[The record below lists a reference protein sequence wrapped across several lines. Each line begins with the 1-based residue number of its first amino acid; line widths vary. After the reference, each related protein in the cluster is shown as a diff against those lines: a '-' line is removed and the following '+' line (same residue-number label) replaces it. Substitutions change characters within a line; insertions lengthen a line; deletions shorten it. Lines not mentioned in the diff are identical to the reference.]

1 MIHERWMASG
11 EFSVELS
18 GAAPDTLHRLHE
30 FGHLIVLDDWV
41 EPSLFT
47 TSDLLQMARY
57 TGVVMV
63 SEPGEEGGWRL
74 NGAGLLTQL
83 GDQRNIGPVIQTQR
97 SFDTDTFANVIDR
110 SGSTPYG
117 VLRRDDGSYGPLR
130 AGSVDPISETYTEDH
145 VYQSQ
150 RTALEHVCELYSGYY
165 PDDNV
170 QFRTN
175 HDGTI
180 DVGRRSFLFSGY
192 DEVVMVR
199 RTSGTDPVRPV
210 ITGPMKA
217 EVSREETGS
226 DVLLMAEGYGYGNIG
241 VATASATSWP
251 YTDLYGVALPRTVM
265 VDEPDTREDNA
276 AARANAWRDRLEIET
291 TDITLETSGF
301 DVWGSLN
308 IGQDVYVYDPDR
320 NLVDTAN
327 ERWVNGEAVY
337 PKRFIC
343 RAIRWPVKGS
353 MGVYFRRYDG
363 TVIDLSRFVVPEQE
377 RTVAVEVS
385 GVSRD
390 WRSLTDLYGRVLMGR
405 VQPAPDPSETDQ
417 SIPGT
422 VSFANTPWSY
432 AVYVDQN
439 GLNRFR
445 VLVEWAT
452 PTNADG
458 SAITDGSHYEVRW
471 QRSSWTGTEYRYVTQ
486 AWGLNSYLFDLPLL
500 GSGETVSFWVRAH
513 DLFGHSSAAW
523 STVEALDADVYRDI
537 DPPPQPSEPTL
548 NVVPLTCYLTHDLTS
563 EAGPKLPLD
572 TRYLAVYASTS
583 AGFTPTA
590 GDQVALIPVSIAQD
604 YASGSFDTEAWS
616 DQTVY
621 VRVTAVDNAGNE
633 TAYADASNPVSFTA
647 RYIESSDLADEAITA
662 AKLAPSL
669 TTIQVIDDWD
679 EVPTPS
685 DGDVVYLTTTDDY
698 GGDTKQGKR
707 LYYWDSTAA
716 DWVLRVRGE
725 DIEANS
731 ITAGQIEAG
740 AIGADEIAAHSIF
753 TDKLVVASFDN
764 LFHDPKLRRTWELRG
779 ASTGDSGGYAIPETI
794 WHVNHGGASP
804 ATDGWAVKD
813 DLTHLSNDGLTVVYD
828 GGGQVTDAFL
838 LDFLDSAGDP
848 DLDVTVAAQEGD
860 RFLVHFDY
868 SNGNGVL
875 GGSIQAF
882 VRYTQEDGT
891 NVDHSSTAMETTNL
905 EWRTMTFRA
914 PAAPANAVSVAFG
927 VRVVQSAGVAVHYFR
942 NFSCRRM
949 ATGDLIVDGTITAEH
964 IDVFKM
970 EVGQYIESTVYTPG
984 SAGFRIEAGG
994 DAYFLSLKTTLV
1006 RGTITMEA
1014 NGLLRTLSSGRRIE
1028 FGNATEEKILFYSG
1042 DGTEAS
1048 PAVVSTRKEYY
1059 SGPTLMLQAPVSTG
1073 GLSYPAAVEISADGH
1088 IRLIAGRA
1096 FGDSYPTL
1104 EVYRSGTTG
1113 GSGYIRLVSPYS
1125 TNPQSLTVATTGV
1138 TIGGVGPAV
1147 PTLIMGG
1154 SYFDEQWGMR
1164 AGGTGGAHG
1173 THPMISLGS
1182 FVAGGSSGG
1191 GDYGTGKFWA
1201 SSGYPAGHGF
1211 KEGWNDV
1218 LARNPS
1224 TGDLEMYRNGV
1235 VGTYWK
1241 VGYVEMAVVLR
1252 LSQMAGDNNYYSVR
1266 WEGAGAGSNTGAIH
1280 YYTSS
1285 IKTKDPD
1292 SIFGLEAAWPE
1303 DGIDRMRPVGFTRLN
1318 GMKEWG
1324 FIVEELNDISPAL
1337 SVGPRDEPLDAP
1349 SEWSMH
1355 AVTVLEL
1362 QRLRSR
1368 VASLEAALKGA
1379 G

>member
-1 MIHERWMASG
+1 MASG
-11 EFSVELS
+11 DFGVELS
-18 GAAPDTLHRLHE
+18 AAPADLLHQLHE
-30 FGHLIVLDDWV
+30 FGHLIVVDNWV
-41 EPSLFT
+41 EPSLYST
-47 TSDLLQMARY
+47 AQLLSMARY
-57 TGVVMV
+57 TGVVLV
-63 SEPGEEGGWRL
+63 SEPGEEGRWRL
-74 NGAGLLTQL
+74 EGAGLLTQL
-83 GDQRNIGPVIQTQR
+83 GDQRDIGPVIQTQR
-97 SFDTDTFANVIDR
+97 SFDTAAFADVID
-110 SGSTPYG
+110 SATPPYG
-117 VLRRDDGSYGPLR
+117 VLRRDDGSYAPLR
-130 AGSVDPISETYTEDH
+130 AGSVDSGISETYTEDH
-145 VYQSQ
+145 VYQSN
-150 RTALEHVCELYSGYY
+150 RTALEAVCELYSGYY
-165 PDDNV
+165 AGNNV
-170 QFRTN
+170 EFRTN
-175 HDGTI
+175 PDGTI

-192 DEVVMVR
+192 DEVIMVR
-199 RTSGTDPVRPV
+199 RTVGTDPLTGV

-217 EVSREETGS
+217 AISREETGS

-241 VATASATSWP
+241 VAAAAATSWP
-251 YTDLYGVALPRTVM
+251 YTDLYGTALPRTVM

-276 AARANAWRDRLEIET
+276 QARANAWRDRLEIEK
-291 TDITLETSGF
+291 TDITLNTSGF
-301 DVWGSLN
+301 EVWGSLN
-308 IGQDVYVYDPDR
+308 LGQDVLVYDPDR

-337 PKRFIC
+337 PKQFMC
-343 RAIRWPVKGS
+343 RAIQWPVTS
-353 MGVYFRRYDG
+353 RMGVYFRLYGG
-363 TVIDLSRFVVPEQE
+363 TVLDLSRYVVPDTGEDV
-377 RTVAVEVS
+377 TVEVS
-385 GVSRD
+385 GISRD

-405 VQPAPDPSETDQ
+405 VQPAPDPSATDPTT
-417 SIPGT
+417 PGT
-422 VSFANTPWSY
+422 VSFTGTPWSY

-445 VLVEWAT
+445 VLVQWST
-452 PTNADG
+452 PTNDDT
-458 SAITDGSHYEVRW
+458 SAITDGSHYEVRY
-471 QRSSWTGTEYRYVTQ
+471 QRSSWAGSEYQYVTQ
-486 AWGLNSYLFDLPLL
+486 AWGTNSYLFDLPLL

-523 STVEALDADVYRDI
+523 SAVETLDADVYRDI
-537 DPPPQPSEPTL
+537 DPPPQPSVPTL
-548 NVVPLTCYLTHDLTS
+548 NPVPLTCYLTHDLTS

-572 TRYLAVYASTS
+572 TRYLAVYASVTP
-583 AGFTPTA
+583 GFTPTA
-590 GDQVALIPVSIAQD
+590 NDQVALIPVSIAQD

-621 VRVTAVDNAGNE
+621 VRVTAVDNAGNQ
-633 TAYADASNPVSFTA
+633 TPYADASTPVSFTA
-647 RYIESSDLADEAITA
+647 KYIESSDLADEAITA

-679 EVPTPS
+679 EVPSPS

-716 DWVLRVRGE
+716 DWVLRVRGD

-731 ITAGQIEAG
+731 ITAGQIAAG

-779 ASTGDSGGYAIPETI
+779 TSTGDSGGYAIPESI

-804 ATDGWAVKD
+804 STDGWAVKD
-813 DLTHLSNDGLTVVYD
+813 DLTHLSNDGLVMVYD

-838 LDFLDSAGDP
+838 LDYLDSAGDP

-875 GGSIQAF
+875 GWSIQAF
-882 VRYTQEDGT
+882 VRYTQENGT
-891 NVDHSSTAMETTNL
+891 AVDHSSTAMETTNL

-927 VRVVQSAGVAVHYFR
+927 VRVVQSAGAAVHYFR

-949 ATGDLIVDGTITAEH
+949 ATGDLIVDGTITAEN
-964 IDVFKM
+964 IDVWKM

-994 DAYFLSLKTTLV
+994 DAYFLSLKSTLV
-1006 RGTITMEA
+1006 RGTITMESG
-1014 NGLLRTLSSGRRIE
+1014 GLLRTLSSGRRIE
-1028 FGNATEEKILFYSG
+1028 FGNATQEKILFYSG
-1042 DGTEAS
+1042 DAGETTPGE
-1048 PAVVSTRKEYY
+1048 VSTRAWYG
-1059 SGPTLMLQAPVSTG
+1059 SGAVLIALAPVSTAG
-1073 GLSYPAAVEISADGH
+1073 YSYPAGIELSSSGYFRVTS
-1088 IRLIAGRA
+1088 GRA
-1096 FGDSYPTL
+1096 FGEGSAYL
-1104 EVYRSGTTG
+1104 EVTRSGTWG
-1113 GSGYIRLVSPYS
+1113 NASFVRLVSASSP
-1125 TNPQSLTVATTGV
+1125 NPHSLTVSPSGV

-1147 PTLIMGG
+1147 PMVIMSG
-1154 SYFDEQWGMR
+1154 SYFDESYGIR
-1164 AGGTGGAHG
+1164 FGGVGGAHG
-1173 THPMISLGS
+1173 THPLISLGS
-1182 FVAGGSSGG
+1182 VVAGGASGG

-1201 SSGYPAGHGF
+1201 DDGYPAGHGF
-1211 KEGWNDV
+1211 KGSWQDV
-1218 LARNPS
+1218 LCRHAS
-1224 TGDLEMYRNGV
+1224 TGDIEMRKGGNV
-1235 VGTYWK
+1235 QTYWK
-1241 VGYVEMAVVLR
+1241 SSYVEMAVVLR
-1252 LSQMAGDNNYYSVR
+1252 LAQMAGDNNYYDVR
-1266 WEGAGAGSNTGAIH
+1266 WEGGGAGSGTGAIH

-1292 SIFGLEAAWPE
+1292 SIFNLEAAWPE

-1324 FIVEELNDISPAL
+1324 FIVEELNDIDTGL

-1362 QRLRSR
+1362 QRLRQR
-1368 VASLEAALKGA
+1368 VATLEAALKGDR
-1379 G
+1379 